1 TFVST
6 HPNAGLPNEFGGYDE
21 TPEHMATILREFAE
35 SGLVNLVG
43 GCCGTTPAHVRAIAD
58 AVAGLP
64 PRELPEVEPK
74 TRLSGLEAV
83 AIPQPGN
90 VFVNVGERTNVTG
103 SRKFAKLILEDRFEE
118 AVEVARQQVEAGAN
132 LIDVN
137 MDEAMLDSEAA
148 MSRFLRLLGGEP
160 DISAVPVM
168 IDSSKW
174 DVIEAGLRCVQGK
187 AVVKSISP
195 KEG

>member
-1 TFVST
+1 MAHVLGGF
-6 HPNAGLPNEFGGYDE
+6 ARDGLLNI
-21 TPEHMATILREFAE
+21 A
-35 SGLVNLVG
+35 G
-43 GCCGTTPAHVRAIAD
+43 GCCGTTPAHVKAIAE

-64 PRELPEVEPK
+64 AASCPRSSRRRALP
-74 TRLSGLEAV
+74 GLEAV

-118 AVEVARQQVEAGAN
+118 AVEVARQQVEAGAQ

-148 MSRFLRLLGGEP
+148 MSRFLRLLAGEP
-160 DISAVPVM
+160 DISAV
-168 IDSSKW
+168 
-174 DVIEAGLRCVQGK
+174 R
-187 AVVKSISP
+187 
-195 KEG
+195 